1 MIKKWHL
8 KRARLIPQK
17 IKPEAEVGHRSVI
30 HPHRQKLGLLEEYF
44 LCAGGG
50 SEIK

>member
-17 IKPEAEVGHRSVI
+17 IKPKAEVGHRSVI
-30 HPHRQKLGLLEEYF
+30 HPHRPKLGFIRGIFPVRRRRL
-44 LCAGGG
+44 
-50 SEIK
+50 